1 MGDLGDCG
9 SSVATYAGAD
19 PAPGPPSSRISA
31 GEDDANDNG
40 FWVLGL
46 GFLVFEIF
54 IDLSKLFFAVGR
66 LKRMRSLYPHVKIL
80 MFTDIWV
87 QAGYPLICEKSILT
101 A

>member
-31 GEDDANDNG
+31 GEDGANDNG

-54 IDLSKLFFAVGR
+54 IFF
-66 LKRMRSLYPHVKIL
+66 VKII
-80 MFTDIWV
+80 FCSRT
-87 QAGYPLICEKSILT
+87 T
-101 A
+101 